1 MAPLTKRYEVM
12 RVYEK
17 YGVLEDLRESLNFR
31 QKKLKQIKHYV
42 LQIEDGSDKDAYND
56 NVKK

>member
-1 MAPLTKRYEVM
+1 MTKRYEVM

-17 YGVLEDLRESLNFR
+17 CGVPEDLRESLNFR